1 MAIAPLVSKVLLG
14 TEEAKMALLL
24 DQPQENVQAL
34 TGLIGWFN
42 QSSVELIEEYRR
54 LDERATYLKGE
65 LEAKHRELEASL
77 HAREEARAYLLSVLE
92 SLKAGVLVLNCELQ
106 PTFVNRRV
114 TELLG
119 DVSSERVLQ
128 LLGNKLASSL
138 RVGDQSFLP
147 LECEKI
153 VQGPA
158 GVMTPV
164 HFVLS
169 TVGTAQRRS
178 EYVLVFQDI
187 TTLKRLEAEA
197 ARTRRLASLGIM
209 ASEIAHQVRSPLGG
223 IELYASLLKEKST
236 GDPQRLAGE
245 ILNAV
250 QRLYTTLSHLLSFAS
265 EPTMAGDLLPVEYLI
280 NDLQADCEPLFSDSR
295 WLVAFD
301 CEAGLAPLWGDRGL
315 LAQAL
320 LNLIVNA
327 KESMPEG
334 GTVTVRAYLSPFPA
348 MNGQIHKG
356 IEIRVTDEGA
366 GISPENRERI
376 FDPFFT
382 TKAHGTGL
390 GLALTHKIISA
401 HRGSIEIASGA
412 RHGTSFSVFLPAAE
426 EL

>member
-1 MAIAPLVSKVLLG
+1 MPLPG
-14 TEEAKMALLL
+14 N
-24 DQPQENVQAL
+24 QPQENVLAL

-42 QSSVELIEEYRR
+42 QSSGELIEEYRR
-54 LDERATYLKGE
+54 LDERAAYLKGE
-65 LEAKHRELEASL
+65 LETKHRELEASL
-77 HAREEARAYLLSVLE
+77 REREEARAYLLSVLE
-92 SLKAGVLVLNCELQ
+92 SLKAGVLVLDRHLQ
-106 PTFVNRRV
+106 PTFLNRRV

-119 DVSSERVLQ
+119 NVDGERALQ
-128 LLGNKLASSL
+128 LLGDKLAASL
-138 RVGDQSFLP
+138 QRGDESFLP
-147 LECEKI
+147 LECEKV
-153 VQGPA
+153 VQGPGA
-158 GVMTPV
+158 VMTPV

-169 TVGTAQRRS
+169 AVATGQRES

-223 IELYASLLKEKST
+223 IELYASLLKETSS

-245 ILNAV
+245 ILSAV

-265 EPTMAGDLLPVEYLI
+265 EPTMTGDVLPVESLMK
-280 NDLQADCEPLFSDSR
+280 DLQADCGPLFNDSR
-295 WLVAFD
+295 WLVVFD
-301 CEAGLAPLWGDRGL
+301 CEAGLAPVWGDRGL

-327 KESMPEG
+327 KEAMPEG
-334 GTVTVRAYLSPFPA
+334 GAVAVRAQRSPFSA
-348 MNGQIHKG
+348 MNGQIHKA
-356 IEIRVTDEGA
+356 IEIGVSDEGI

-382 TKAHGTGL
+382 TKTQGTGL
-390 GLALTHKIISA
+390 GLAFTHKIISA
-401 HRGSIEIASGA
+401 HRGSIEITSDSG
-412 RHGTSFSVFLPAAE
+412 RGTRFSVFLPAAE

>member
-1 MAIAPLVSKVLLG
+1 
-14 TEEAKMALLL
+14 MALPLS
-24 DQPQENVQAL
+24 QPQEKVQAL

-54 LDERATYLKGE
+54 LEERAASLKGQ
-65 LEAKHRELEASL
+65 LEAKHRELEESL
-77 HAREEARAYLLSVLE
+77 REREEARAYLLSVLE
-92 SLKAGVLVLNCELQ
+92 SLKAGVLVLDRHLR

-119 DVSSERVLQ
+119 GVDGERARQ
-128 LLGNKLASSL
+128 LLGEKLADNL
-138 RVGDQSFLP
+138 QRGDKSFLP
-147 LECEKI
+147 LECEK
-153 VQGPA
+153 VAQGPN

-169 TVGTAQRRS
+169 EVATGQRSS

-187 TTLKRLEAEA
+187 TKLKRLEAET

-245 ILNAV
+245 ILSAV
-250 QRLYTTLSHLLSFAS
+250 QRLYTTLSHLLSFAA
-265 EPTMAGDLLPVEYLI
+265 EPTMSGDLLPVESLLK
-280 NDLQADCEPLFSDSR
+280 DLQQDCRPHFNDPR
-295 WLVAFD
+295 WSVAFD
-301 CEAGLAPLWGDRGL
+301 YESGLAPLWGDRGL

-327 KESMPEG
+327 KEAMPDG
-334 GTVTVRAYLSPFPA
+334 GAVDVRARLSPFSA
-348 MNGQIHKG
+348 INGHSHKA
-356 IEIRVTDEGA
+356 IEVSVSDRGA

-382 TKAHGTGL
+382 TKAQGTGL
-390 GLALTHKIISA
+390 GLAFTHKIISA
-401 HRGSIEIASGA
+401 HRGSIEIASNPGG
-412 RHGTSFSVFLPAAE
+412 GTLFSVFLPAAE
-426 EL
+426 EI

>member
-1 MAIAPLVSKVLLG
+1 MPVPLS
-14 TEEAKMALLL
+14 
-24 DQPQENVQAL
+24 QPQENIQAL

-42 QSSVELIEEYRR
+42 QSSGELIEKYRR
-54 LDERATYLKGE
+54 LEERAAYLKGE
-65 LEAKHRELEASL
+65 LDAKHRELEASL
-77 HAREEARAYLLSVLE
+77 RAREEARAYLLSVLE
-92 SLKAGVLVLNCELQ
+92 SLKAGVLVLDRQLE

-119 DVSSERVLQ
+119 NVNSERALQ
-128 LLGNKLASSL
+128 LLGDKLAASL
-138 RVGDQSFLP
+138 RRGDESFLP
-147 LECEKI
+147 LECEKV
-153 VQGPA
+153 VQAAG

-164 HFVLS
+164 HFVVS
-169 TVGTAQRRS
+169 AVATGKPQN

-197 ARTRRLASLGIM
+197 ARTRRLASLGMM

-245 ILNAV
+245 ILSAV

-265 EPTMAGDLLPVEYLI
+265 EPTMNGDVLPVKSLMK
-280 NDLQADCEPLFSDSR
+280 DLQADSEALFNDPRWFVRFICET
-295 WLVAFD
+295 
-301 CEAGLAPLWGDRGL
+301 GLAPLWGDRGL

-327 KESMPEG
+327 KEAMPEG
-334 GTVTVRAYLSPFPA
+334 GTVTVRAQPSPFSA
-348 MNGQIHKG
+348 MNGQIHKA
-356 IEIRVTDEGA
+356 IEIRVSDEGA
-366 GISPENRERI
+366 GIAPENRERI

-382 TKAHGTGL
+382 TKTQGTGL
-390 GLALTHKIISA
+390 GLAFTHKIISA
-401 HRGSIEIASGA
+401 HRGSIEITSGGKS
-412 RHGTSFSVFLPAAE
+412 GTQFSVFLPAAE

>member
-1 MAIAPLVSKVLLG
+1 MPLPL
-14 TEEAKMALLL
+14 T
-24 DQPQENVQAL
+24 QPQENVLAL

-54 LDERATYLKGE
+54 LDERAVYLKGE
-65 LEAKHRELEASL
+65 LEAKHRELESSL
-77 HAREEARAYLLSVLE
+77 REREEARAYLLSVLE
-92 SLKAGVLVLNCELQ
+92 SLKAGVLVLDRSLQ

-119 DVSSERVLQ
+119 DVDGERALQ
-128 LLGNKLASSL
+128 LLGDKLVASL
-138 RVGDQSFLP
+138 RRGDKSFLP
-147 LECEKI
+147 LECEKV
-153 VQGPA
+153 VQGPR

-169 TVGTAQRRS
+169 EVATGRQQN

-236 GDPQRLAGE
+236 GDPHRLAGE
-245 ILNAV
+245 ILSAV

-265 EPTMAGDLLPVEYLI
+265 EPTMTGDVLPVDSLMK
-280 NDLQADCEPLFSDSR
+280 DLQADCQPLLNDPR
-295 WLVAFD
+295 WVVLFE
-301 CEAGLAPLWGDRGL
+301 CEAGLPPLWGDRGL

-327 KESMPEG
+327 REAMPEG
-334 GTVTVRAYLSPFPA
+334 GTVTIHAQLSPFSA

-356 IEIRVTDEGA
+356 IEIRVSDEGA

-382 TKAHGTGL
+382 TKTQGTGL
-390 GLALTHKIISA
+390 GLAFTHKIISA
-401 HRGSIEIASGA
+401 HRGSIEIVSDYG
-412 RHGTSFSVFLPAAE
+412 RGTRFSVFLPAAE

>member
-1 MAIAPLVSKVLLG
+1 MPLPLN
-14 TEEAKMALLL
+14 
-24 DQPQENVQAL
+24 QPQENVSAL

-54 LDERATYLKGE
+54 LDDRAAYLKGE
-65 LEAKHRELEASL
+65 LEAKHRQLEASL
-77 HAREEARAYLLSVLE
+77 REREEARAYLLSVLE
-92 SLKAGVLVLNCELQ
+92 SLKAGVLVLNRQLE

-119 DVSSERVLQ
+119 EVNRERALQ
-128 LLGNKLASSL
+128 LLGERLAVSL
-138 RVGDQSFLP
+138 KRGDQSFLP
-147 LECEKI
+147 LECEKV
-153 VQGPA
+153 VQGPG

-164 HFVLS
+164 HFVVS
-169 TVGTAQRRS
+169 AVAPGERAN

-245 ILNAV
+245 ILSAV
-250 QRLYTTLSHLLSFAS
+250 QRLYTTLSHLLSFAA
-265 EPTMAGDLLPVEYLI
+265 EPTMTGDVLAVESLLE
-280 NDLQADCEPLFSDSR
+280 DLQADCQAIFNDPR
-295 WLVAFD
+295 WLVLFN
-301 CEAGLAPLWGDRGL
+301 CEPGLAPLWGDRGL

-320 LNLIVNA
+320 LNIVVNA
-327 KESMPEG
+327 KEAMPDG
-334 GTVTVRAYLSPFPA
+334 GNVTVRAQLSPFSA
-348 MNGQIHKG
+348 MNGQIHKA
-356 IEIRVTDEGA
+356 IEISVSDQGV
-366 GISPENRERI
+366 GISAENRERI

-382 TKAHGTGL
+382 TKSHGTGL
-390 GLALTHKIISA
+390 GLAFTHKIISA
-401 HRGSIEIASGA
+401 HRGSIEIASSA
-412 RHGTSFSVFLPAAE
+412 RRGTRFSVFLPAAE

>member
-1 MAIAPLVSKVLLG
+1 MPLPLN
-14 TEEAKMALLL
+14 
-24 DQPQENVQAL
+24 QPQENVLAL

-54 LDERATYLKGE
+54 LDERAAYLKGE
-65 LEAKHRELEASL
+65 LEAKHRELESSL
-77 HAREEARAYLLSVLE
+77 REREEARAYLLSVLE
-92 SLKAGVLVLNCELQ
+92 SLKAGVLVLDRQLQ

-119 DVSSERVLQ
+119 DVNGDRALQ
-128 LLGNKLASSL
+128 LLGDKLVASL
-138 RVGDQSFLP
+138 RRGDKSFLP
-147 LECEKI
+147 LECEKV
-153 VQGPA
+153 VQGLG

-169 TVGTAQRRS
+169 EVTTGQRQN

-245 ILNAV
+245 ILSAV

-265 EPTMAGDLLPVEYLI
+265 EPTMTADVLPVDSLMK
-280 NDLQADCEPLFSDSR
+280 DLQVDCQPLFNDPR
-295 WLVAFD
+295 WVVFFG

-327 KESMPEG
+327 REAMPEG
-334 GTVTVRAYLSPFPA
+334 GTVAVRSQLSPFSA
-348 MNGQIHKG
+348 MNGQIHKA
-356 IEIRVTDEGA
+356 IEIRVSDEGA

-382 TKAHGTGL
+382 TKTQGTGL
-390 GLALTHKIISA
+390 GLAFTHKIISA
-401 HRGSIEIASGA
+401 HRGSIEIASGYG
-412 RHGTSFSVFLPAAE
+412 RGTRFSVFLPAAE